1 MDWRDSCVDEI
12 SKHHCFF
19 SALHRQRIMELFE
32 MVQCE
37 PFLTKE
43 IAKCIFLAAWQRPST
58 DEMAGIFQKLIDEEA
73 MELLIE
79 TSEGLQITFHMAFD
93 CIPQERQFEAI
104 DWLVEHGVDR
114 ILTHGGDANAPIE
127 ANFDHLKKLIAYAD
141 GRLIILPGGKIDYK
155 NAEHV
160 AKELGVNEVH
170 GTKIVSFD

>member
-19 SALHRQRIMELFE
+19 SALHRQRFMELFE

-73 MELLIE
+73 MGDLAERIVEATSTPAPE
-79 TSEGLQITFHMAFD
+79 TTEEPIVYD
-93 CIPQERQFEAI
+93 DPE
-104 DWLVEHGVDR
+104 VD
-114 ILTHGGDANAPIE
+114 AP
-127 ANFDHLKKLIAYAD
+127 FPDDL
-141 GRLIILPGGKIDYK
+141 
-155 NAEHV
+155 
-160 AKELGVNEVH
+160 
-170 GTKIVSFD
+170 